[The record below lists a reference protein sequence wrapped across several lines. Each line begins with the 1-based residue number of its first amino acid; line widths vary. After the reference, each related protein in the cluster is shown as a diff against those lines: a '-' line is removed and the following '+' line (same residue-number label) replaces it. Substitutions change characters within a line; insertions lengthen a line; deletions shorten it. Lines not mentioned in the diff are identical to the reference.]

1 VNGVKDDDR
10 AVFRWN
16 NGKIYEGPF
25 RNGYMEGEGELRFE
39 NGRKGRY
46 QGLFSRNLKV
56 GPGKMVT

>member
-1 VNGVKDDDR
+1 MNGVKDDDR